1 VIDSAGVTR
10 VAPGQYYILGREPGV
25 TGMTHMYNETET
37 LSMDHDE
44 KWMRLALSEAE
55 KAAELG
61 EIPVG
66 AVIVANGVVIG
77 RGGNRVETLKDPTAH
92 AEIIAIGAAAETTG
106 YERLV
111 DSTIYVTLEPCT
123 MCAGAIMLA
132 RIPTLVFGA
141 ADPKTGACGSLY
153 DICHDNRLNHYVTVR
168 SGVLERECSALIR
181 RFFRELRG
189 KKS

>member
-1 VIDSAGVTR
+1 MKHMDKET
-10 VAPGQYYILGREPGV
+10 Q
-25 TGMTHMYNETET
+25 GMEQR
-37 LSMDHDE
+37 E

-66 AVIVANGVVIG
+66 AVIVADGVIIG
-77 RGGNRVETLKDPTAH
+77 RGGNRVETLGDPTAH

-106 YERLV
+106 YERLI

-123 MCAGAIMLA
+123 MCAGAVMLA

-153 DICHDNRLNHYVTVR
+153 NICHDKRLNHYVTVR
-168 SGVLERECSALIR
+168 SGVLEQECSALIR
-181 RFFRELRG
+181 RFFRELRE
-189 KKS
+189 KRS